1 MRFVLI
7 GDSAEAAFITEAI
20 DASDKH
26 ELVCCCVDDSLA
38 RELVAR
44 RISCQLV
51 PSAEEAFTAATAE
64 AVIVAVTD
72 VDRSVQL
79 VRQASQAD
87 LHVLVIPPDSVSV
100 AFSYEV
106 HLLLDESKRG
116 IVPLTGRW
124 YLSPTLACIQGALSE
139 AGRIRD
145 LTFDC
150 GLNDSETLQQRMQ
163 LLGIDALGG
172 CGFQYSQVTG
182 MDLPAADGTVL
193 TRTITLATAKS
204 ETEAGVPPAMLS
216 FKQRSSSMADVSL
229 VVSNND
235 DSVFQIETALPC
247 PSESTLARASTSMVD
262 RVAARLCDSAA
273 CQRGMVAFSNTLEL
287 KAGLDKSFR
296 RRRTID
302 VYFDGVSER
311 GAFKTQ
317 MTAIGCGV
325 LTYVIFGMIGF
336 LVIAQLTELPPW
348 ALKTARVVWI
358 APVVLY
364 LAAQL
369 LLPLSRERG
378 SAQEP
383 VEEPKSESSG

>member
-1 MRFVLI
+1 
-7 GDSAEAAFITEAI
+7 
-20 DASDKH
+20 
-26 ELVCCCVDDSLA
+26 
-38 RELVAR
+38 
-44 RISCQLV
+44 
-51 PSAEEAFTAATAE
+51 
-64 AVIVAVTD
+64 
-72 VDRSVQL
+72 
-79 VRQASQAD
+79 
-87 LHVLVIPPDSVSV
+87 
-100 AFSYEV
+100 
-106 HLLLDESKRG
+106 
-116 IVPLTGRW
+116 
-124 YLSPTLACIQGALSE
+124 
-139 AGRIRD
+139 
-145 LTFDC
+145 
-150 GLNDSETLQQRMQ
+150 
-163 LLGIDALGG
+163 
-172 CGFQYSQVTG
+172 
-182 MDLPAADGTVL
+182 
-193 TRTITLATAKS
+193 
-204 ETEAGVPPAMLS
+204 
-216 FKQRSSSMADVSL
+216 
-229 VVSNND
+229 
-235 DSVFQIETALPC
+235 
-247 PSESTLARASTSMVD
+247 MVY

-317 MTAIGCGV
+317 MTAICCGV